1 MLRITKDQ
9 MIAME
14 QHQLLRLKSE
24 ILKSLRAKFP
34 AQTKLDK
41 HGLDEF
47 VRRAMDAAR
56 AIWIDDANQIQRFVA
71 ALFILEH
78 ILKDTMKLQ
87 YFTQVMISEESAE
100 ARLQFIENNLL
111 KNDAIPPVILQQE
124 IGVKPQYHVLQ
135 T

>member
-14 QHQLLRLKSE
+14 QHQLLRLKNE

-47 VRRAMDAAR
+47 VRCAMDAAR
-56 AIWIDDANQIQRFVA
+56 AIWIDDANQIQRFVT
-71 ALFILEH
+71 ALFILKH

-100 ARLQFIENNLL
+100 ARLQFVENNLL
-111 KNDAIPPVILQQE
+111 KNDGMPRSDLE
-124 IGVKPQYHVLQ
+124 
-135 T
+135 